1 MITFISSIFCLIIYR
16 YFYLVSILR
25 SAFKQPFPSKLS
37 FPRIFTNF
45 HTRILYHSQQ
55 LLYHNRN
62 NLSFYIFSPKQDP
75 IRKFKI
81 KKKSH
86 SLKRH
91 QSTRHNVRP
100 LRIKS
105 QKKKI
110 PQIKQTRLK
119 SPFQIKSTWISRQRV
134 GHAINPPWEI
144 SRSRIDEE
152 EQKKLKNE
160 AKSWRK

>member
-1 MITFISSIFCLIIYR
+1 MHSSNLSLRNFLFHVFLQIFTHVFCTTLNSCYITIAIIYHFTFLR
-16 YFYLVSILR
+16 ENKIL
-25 SAFKQPFPSKLS
+25 SANSKS
-37 FPRIFTNF
+37 K
-45 HTRILYHSQQ
+45 
-55 LLYHNRN
+55 RN
-62 NLSFYIFSPKQDP
+62 P
-75 IRKFKI
+75 IRLNAVNLQDI
-81 KKKSH
+81 MY
-86 SLKRH
+86 
-91 QSTRHNVRP
+91 VRW
-100 LRIKS
+100 IKS

>member
-1 MITFISSIFCLIIYR
+1 MHSSNLSLRNFLFHVFLQIFAHVFYTTLNSCYITIAIIYHFTFLR
-16 YFYLVSILR
+16 ENKIL
-25 SAFKQPFPSKLS
+25 SAYSKS
-37 FPRIFTNF
+37 K
-45 HTRILYHSQQ
+45 
-55 LLYHNRN
+55 RN
-62 NLSFYIFSPKQDP
+62 P
-75 IRKFKI
+75 IRLNAVNLQDI
-81 KKKSH
+81 MY
-86 SLKRH
+86 
-91 QSTRHNVRP
+91 VRW
-100 LRIKS
+100 IKS
-105 QKKKI
+105 QKKI

>member
-1 MITFISSIFCLIIYR
+1 MHSSNLSLRNFLFHVFLQIFTHVFYTTLNSCYITIAIIYHFTFLR
-16 YFYLVSILR
+16 QNKIL
-25 SAFKQPFPSKLS
+25 SANSKS
-37 FPRIFTNF
+37 K
-45 HTRILYHSQQ
+45 
-55 LLYHNRN
+55 RN
-62 NLSFYIFSPKQDP
+62 LIRLNAINLQDIMYI
-75 IRKFKI
+75 RW
-81 KKKSH
+81 
-86 SLKRH
+86 
-91 QSTRHNVRP
+91 
-100 LRIKS
+100 IKS

>member
-1 MITFISSIFCLIIYR
+1 MHSSNLSLRNFLFHVFLQIFTHVFCTTLNSCYITIAIIYHFTFLR
-16 YFYLVSILR
+16 ENKIL
-25 SAFKQPFPSKLS
+25 SANSKS
-37 FPRIFTNF
+37 K
-45 HTRILYHSQQ
+45 
-55 LLYHNRN
+55 RN
-62 NLSFYIFSPKQDP
+62 P
-75 IRKFKI
+75 IRLNAVNLQDI
-81 KKKSH
+81 MY
-86 SLKRH
+86 
-91 QSTRHNVRP
+91 VRW
-100 LRIKS
+100 IKS
-105 QKKKI
+105 QKKI